1 MTAHCSE
8 YVTENKDNEVTLTRV
23 TEIFKALSDYNRLRI
38 MELLQEGEAS
48 VGHITHTLNLSQSNV
63 SHQLKILKQAHLVK
77 SSRQGQSMIYSI
89 DDQHVSTLLKQAIH
103 HAQHP
108 RGEH

>member
-1 MTAHCSE
+1 MTAHFSE